1 MKGKKKWLI
10 AVATVTAVAQVLV
23 TAGVAPPVLSDVL
36 LLLGDALAP
45 PDAQA
50 ALPVRSFVW

>member
-10 AVATVTAVAQVLV
+10 ALAAVTAVAQVLA

-36 LLLGDALAP
+36 LLVGESL
-45 PDAQA
+45 
-50 ALPVRSFVW
+50 LPVEA